1 VEPEPG
7 MGDMM
12 VGDESEFWWIFIPSF
27 EEGTMRRSRK
37 WNATLETAQRG
48 EVKHVLQQASDLPCR
63 ADYLR

>member
-27 EEGTMRRSRK
+27 EGTMRRSRK